1 LRAAEEMIKE
11 KKVKVII
18 GMHTWQEAALV
29 ADVGY
34 EAQVPVISFAA
45 PAITPPRMPLRWPFL
60 IQMAKNGSEEI
71 KCIADIVQAYSW
83 QRVVAI
89 YEDEPYGGDSG
100 KLELLSEALQNV
112 GSEIEYRL
120 VLPPFSFVSDPE
132 RAVQEELDKLL
143 KIQSRVFIVLQSS
156 LVMVTHLF
164 REAKQMGFVGRDSAW
179 IIAESIT
186 SLLDSV
192 DNSVISSM
200 EGALGIK
207 TNYSE
212 IGKHQDFYSQ
222 FRKNF
227 RTEYPGEDNSV
238 PGVYAMRA
246 YDSITTVTQAIN
258 TMSTSNASSPK
269 KLLHHLL
276 SSNFSGLS
284 GEIRFEEG
292 RLSDT
297 PILRIVNVVGKR
309 YKEIDF
315 WVPEHG
321 FSENPA
327 IEKAKEQNE
336 TTQTRLAGPV
346 IWPGTLQDRPPKG
359 WGMPTNAK
367 PLQIGVPGRTT
378 FEKFVKVEY
387 GETPDQNKY
396 DGFCIQIFYEV
407 LSLLD
412 YHLPYEFEPYN
423 GTYDELVHHV
433 HNKVTTSHFNIPL
446 KIGFLIIIKKKYV
459 VFYFYFYSLLSSAN

>member
-11 KKVKVII
+11 KKVKVIV

-29 ADVGY
+29 ADVGN

-45 PAITPPRMPLRWPFL
+45 PAITPLQMPLRWPFL

-71 KCIADIVQAYSW
+71 KCIADIVQAYNW

-120 VLPPFSFVSDPE
+120 VLPPSSSVSDPE
-132 RAVQEELDKLL
+132 RVVQEELDKLL

-156 LVMVTHLF
+156 LEMVTHLF

-192 DNSVISSM
+192 DNSIISSM

-212 IGKHQDFYSQ
+212 IRKHQDFYSQ

-227 RTEYPGEDNSV
+227 RTEYPEEDNSV
-238 PGVYAMRA
+238 PGIYALRA

-269 KLLHHLL
+269 QLLHHLL

-346 IWPGTLQDRPPKG
+346 IWPGNLQDRPPKG